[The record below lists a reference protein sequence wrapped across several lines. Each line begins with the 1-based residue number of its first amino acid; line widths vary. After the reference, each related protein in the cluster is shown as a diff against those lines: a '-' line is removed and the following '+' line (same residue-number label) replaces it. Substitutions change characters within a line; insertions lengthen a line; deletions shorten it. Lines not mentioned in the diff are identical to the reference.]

1 MERQYVAIDLH
12 LRRSLI
18 VRENEAGEEL
28 NREHETRVDV
38 LFKGVG
44 AMQLPSVMAAL
55 TAMRCRF
62 PVREP
67 SASKLSRARARA
79 KRASLKTWPSG
90 RRRRRQR
97 FQASRRTW
105 VSTDSTRRW
114 RWKAST
120 TTSALGNS
128 TRAAMRYGAWQSMV
142 TTATRARSAWLNS
155 EAKNSTADESRPGA
169 MSMTTPRSG
178 SENTVA

>member
-62 PVREP
+62 PVRSRRPP
-67 SASKLSRARARA
+67 SCRGPGPER
-79 KRASLKTWPSG
+79 SG
-90 RRRRRQR
+90 R
-97 FQASRRTW
+97 
-105 VSTDSTRRW
+105 
-114 RWKAST
+114 
-120 TTSALGNS
+120 
-128 TRAAMRYGAWQSMV
+128 
-142 TTATRARSAWLNS
+142 
-155 EAKNSTADESRPGA
+155 P
-169 MSMTTPRSG
+169 
-178 SENTVA
+178 